1 MADPGQ
7 DMESRSGG
15 KEGEIDDM
23 LSHLELNDEEL
34 DDVVVDVE
42 AAKEYRRAAR
52 WLAIGKV
59 QTSRSFSSEALFE
72 KMKSVWSL
80 AKDPGCREVGDNLFL
95 FQMHCLADWKKV
107 VHQGPWTFRGWGLL
121 VEDYDGLG
129 DPAEFVFSGLFVW
142 AQIHGIPELYRKE
155 EVVDDLARR
164 IGKVKEVQMVPKL
177 FFEGNYVRLRVRI
190 EVAKP
195 LLRFVSLTTPEGKKR
210 LAVKYEKMPFFC
222 KRCGLIGHD
231 HEECGDGVWEEKQL
245 QYGTWMLATRR
256 ANQPMPAPRQSMDR
270 ARFRGG
276 FAGRGMAN
284 SANGRKRNSEEAAL
298 TEEDDEKDTASS
310 PEKPPFID
318 DSTKNNAESD
328 ARKML
333 VLGGVVPVDGVEKMD
348 TSGGSEAAPVPPPPP
363 AYIKNKD
370 KKQRKENVIGNLAPS
385 AASIEEDRRA

>member
-1 MADPGQ
+1 
-7 DMESRSGG
+7 
-15 KEGEIDDM
+15 
-23 LSHLELNDEEL
+23 
-34 DDVVVDVE
+34 
-42 AAKEYRRAAR
+42 
-52 WLAIGKV
+52 
-59 QTSRSFSSEALFE
+59 
-72 KMKSVWSL
+72 
-80 AKDPGCREVGDNLFL
+80 
-95 FQMHCLADWKKV
+95 
-107 VHQGPWTFRGWGLL
+107 

-310 PEKPPFID
+310 PEKLPLID

-333 VLGGVVPVDGVEKMD
+333 ELGGVVPVDGVEKMD

-370 KKQRKENVIGNLAPS
+370 KKQRKENVIGNNLAPS
-385 AASIEEDRRA
+385 AASLEEDRRA